1 MALTKVQ
8 TNAIADDAV
17 TTDKLANAI
26 NTERTA
32 NTAKVSLADNS
43 VTLAKMAGGTDG
55 QIITYD
61 ASGDPVAVGPG
72 TDGQVLT
79 STGAGSP
86 PAFETLPTSGA
97 TLSGSTNNTVVTVT
111 GSNAMTGEA
120 NLTFTGSSLTV
131 TNDSGASEVTLV
143 TPNNTDGGVYFND
156 GSNQGAVTYLHT
168 DDSMKF
174 RVNGTNKMQIDSSG
188 DVCIGT
194 TAPITAYN
202 SSGTKL
208 TIHDGNNAG
217 GTLELSAQSNGAGDN
232 AGMISF
238 YNDNNSNATQFQA
251 ASKLVGIFRAETVT
265 TDSNAGDDSGA
276 DFAFYTKPEA
286 AAGYESM
293 RIHGEGY
300 VTKPKHPV
308 ASAFLNSS
316 STAGASG
323 NKIGNAI
330 CVYNDEHFD
339 IGGVYDTS
347 NGRFTAPVAGVYRIS
362 VSGNMKM
369 DNYAEGD
376 WYSIKI
382 YKNGSEYWQNYNYA
396 RGEAWEYQN
405 FTNLIQL
412 AASDYIQIG
421 LYGHNGQTM
430 GWDADGNGAWHRAQF
445 ELIA

>member
-143 TPNNTDGGVYFND
+143 TPSNTDGGVYFND

-174 RVNGTNKMQIDSSG
+174 RVNGTNKMQIDSTGNVGINDTDPSYKLNVAGDNTASNGSG
-188 DVCIGT
+188 MLKGIIGVQNNT
-194 TAPITAYN
+194 TAFGSSPTAGISFQTKYRSSPDVPLDVAAIWGGKEN
-202 SSGTKL
+202 TSDADKDGYLGFAVMEEGGSGTYERMR
-208 TIHDGNNAG
+208 IH
-217 GTLELSAQSNGAGDN
+217 SNGA
-232 AGMISF
+232 
-238 YNDNNSNATQFQA
+238 
-251 ASKLVGIFRAETVT
+251 
-265 TDSNAGDDSGA
+265 
-276 DFAFYTKPEA
+276 
-286 AAGYESM
+286 
-293 RIHGEGY
+293 
-300 VTKPKHPV
+300 VTKPKQPSFRAQNLGNTTGSV
-308 ASAFLNSS
+308 NLS
-316 STAGASG
+316 SG
-323 NKIGNAI
+323 NQIFYAEQW
-330 CVYNDEHFD
+330 DTTSS
-339 IGGVYDTS
+339 YDTS
-347 NGRFTAPVAGVYRIS
+347 NGKFTAPVAGKYYFWSDLIYNDASATTHAIYWKVNGTRIVDQHFAS
-362 VSGNMKM
+362 IGGQWDGTTYIAVLDM
-369 DNYAEGD
+369 AVGD
-376 WYSIKI
+376 YMEFEHSAAAAHGGTWSQL
-382 YKNGSEYWQNYNYA
+382 GGW
-396 RGEAWEYQN
+396 
-405 FTNLIQL
+405 LI
-412 AASDYIQIG
+412 
-421 LYGHNGQTM
+421 H
-430 GWDADGNGAWHRAQF
+430 
-445 ELIA
+445 